1 MAQTIKDGFFL
12 TLEGPDCAGKST
24 QSRLLAE
31 HLCAQDYAV
40 LETREP
46 GGTHIGE
53 ELRNLV
59 KHVGGDDA
67 PCSEA
72 ELFMFS
78 AARAQ
83 LTRKVILPHLATGG
97 IVLCDRYADSTTA
110 YQGYGRGIDLEM
122 IYTMHQIAVIG
133 RWPDM
138 TLLLDLPPEESRRRH
153 GGREETKNIADRF
166 EDEALAFHTRVRNG
180 YLELAERHPDRFVV
194 INAAAAVDEVQH
206 EIREAVNHAL
216 ARLR

>member
-1 MAQTIKDGFFL
+1 MTQKQIPNGLFI

-24 QSRLLAE
+24 QATQLAAY
-31 HLCAQDYAV
+31 LRDAGYDV

-46 GGTHIGE
+46 GGTKIGE

-59 KHVGGDDA
+59 KHVVGDDA

-83 LTRKVILPHLATGG
+83 ITRKVILPHLATGG

-110 YQGYGRGIDLEM
+110 YQGYGRGLDLEM
-122 IYTMHQIAVIG
+122 IETMHEIAVIG
-133 RWPDM
+133 RWPDVTILM
-138 TLLLDLPPEESRRRH
+138 DLEPEVSRRRH
-153 GGREETKNIADRF
+153 ESREETKGIADRF
-166 EDEALAFHTRVRNG
+166 EDEERAFHERVRNG
-180 YLELAERHPDRFVV
+180 YLELAKKHPQRFSTV
-194 INAAAAVDEVQH
+194 NADDAIDHIQSQ
-206 EIREAVNHAL
+206 IREVVDRAIS
-216 ARLR
+216 